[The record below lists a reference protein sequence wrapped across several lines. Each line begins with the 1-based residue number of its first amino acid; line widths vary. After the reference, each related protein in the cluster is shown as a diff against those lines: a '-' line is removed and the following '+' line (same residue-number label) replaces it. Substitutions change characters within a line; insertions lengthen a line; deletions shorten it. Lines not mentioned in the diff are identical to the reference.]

1 MKRLLAYILVII
13 LAFSFV
19 SCGESKEENGSS
31 NSSGHQAFLEADPEK
46 GETYQAATNAY
57 NKFLSGTLEAKDKT
71 TGDSGKSF
79 TIKEM
84 TSAGNGSPGIDA
96 YALFDVNGDGIPE
109 LHTASFFYD
118 IFSYQDGQLVLWY
131 EVPFNRMDG
140 SVFPLENRAIFA
152 QHDTTGKFYY
162 YVTFSSD
169 GKPTVISFSERAEL
183 DSYNFNDKD
192 VTKAEYD
199 NLTKEYF
206 ELSKNTAKI
215 DWINTES
222 YKTWQEAYTDSLDKI
237 EKEDTTFSLK
247 DLDKDGTPELI
258 LIKTDGIVSKGVLTA
273 YTFRNSVVKLGDY
286 HDAKIGVAAL
296 RVSEK
301 AEFPGLFTMTW
312 GGGIENYG
320 YLSVRDGKLTF
331 ENLWV
336 TDRTGSS
343 PVNVEVSANKELVKE
358 SMDAFTPY
366 NYSANILK
374 MYPLGESNVSEII
387 NAYNPDAVTESGSNQ
402 SESKVPS
409 ETSESNP
416 KALMPDKS
424 YIGLWYNDR
433 FKLDSLNIL
442 EINDKITFE
451 LTKYRLGLFTGTASL
466 KNNRIDFIGYTGD
479 NIEISGT
486 MIFHDDHIVLII
498 TNSDD
503 EWFYGGETYNFCIRD

>member
-1 MKRLLAYILVII
+1 MKRLVILVLVLIF
-13 LAFSFV
+13 AFSFA
-19 SCGESKEENGSS
+19 SCGKEANSSS
-31 NSSGHQAFLEADPEK
+31 NSPGHQAFLEADPEK
-46 GETYQAATNAY
+46 GEAYQAAINAY
-57 NKFLSGTLEAKDKT
+57 NKFLSGALEAKDKT

-84 TSAGNGSPGIDA
+84 TSAGNGLPGIDA

-131 EVPFNRMDG
+131 EVPFNRMEG

-169 GKPTVISFSERAEL
+169 GKPTVISFSESAEL

-222 YKTWQEAYTDSLDKI
+222 YKTWQEAYTDFLDKI

-247 DLDKDGTPELI
+247 DLDKDGTPELLVI
-258 LIKTDGIVSKGVLTA
+258 GTYKNIGVLTA
-273 YTFRNSVVKLGDY
+273 YAYNNSVVKLGDY

-374 MYPLGESNVSEII
+374 MYPLGESNVSEILK
-387 NAYNPDAVTESGSNQ
+387 AYNPDDVTESVSNPT
-402 SESKVPS
+402 ESKTPTDSQPS
-409 ETSESNP
+409 ENTSTTT
-416 KALMPDKS
+416 MPDQS